1 MTGPFLWGCVWDTI
15 LTLAP
20 KCEYDE
26 PCQTS
31 LKGFVSPLP
40 RGVAGVDVLPHVE
53 PDLHL
58 GQAARGDRVVE
69 SAGHGDHCSCG
80 KNITITAA
88 LSNTYTGPRLGHD

>member
-1 MTGPFLWGCVWDTI
+1 MRKGPFDKGNNNSSI
-15 LTLAP
+15 MRGG
-20 KCEYDE
+20 

-31 LKGFVSPLP
+31 LTCLALP

-69 SAGHGDHCSCG
+69 SAGHGDHCSCRQ
-80 KNITITAA
+80 NITITAA